1 MKLQTIMKRTAFFI
15 SDGTGITV
23 EALGR
28 SLLGQFEHTDFEY
41 VIKPFIDSVEKADHL
56 VSQINE
62 VAELDGIRPV
72 VVDTIVDESVRAALK
87 NANAFMLDIF
97 STFLAPLE
105 EELGSASSYSVGKS
119 HSIKEDDQVYKD
131 RIDSVHFAIDNDDGG
146 KTRHY
151 DKADIILIGPS
162 RSGKTPTC
170 LYMALQ
176 FGIRAANYPLT
187 EEDFEYGDIPKALR
201 LYKHKLYGLTI
212 DPSRLAAIRHERKP
226 DSRYAS
232 IKQCDQEVAE
242 AELLYQRFGIPYI
255 NTTHFSVEEIST
267 RMMVE
272 AGIERRTS
280 PK

>member
-28 SLLGQFEHTDFEY
+28 SLLGQFEHTEFVY
-41 VIKPFIDSVEKADHL
+41 VIKPFVDTVEKAERL
-56 VSQINE
+56 VAQINE
-62 VAELDGIRPV
+62 VANLDGIRPV
-72 VVDTIVDESVRAALK
+72 VVDTIVDKKVREALR
-87 NANAFMLDIF
+87 NANAFTLDIF

-119 HSIKEDDQVYKD
+119 HSIKEDDKVYKD
-131 RIDSVHFAIDNDDGG
+131 RIDSVHYAIDNDDGG
-146 KTRHY
+146 RTRHY

-187 EEDFEYGDIPKALR
+187 EEDFEYGELPKALKQH
-201 LYKHKLYGLTI
+201 KHKLYGLTI
-212 DPSRLAAIRHERKP
+212 DPMRLAAIRNERKP

-232 IKQCDQEVAE
+232 MKQCDQEVAE
-242 AELLYQRFGIPYI
+242 AELLYQRYGIPYI
-255 NTTHFSVEEIST
+255 NTTHFSIEEIST
-267 RMMVE
+267 RMMDE
-272 AGIERRTS
+272 AGIERRAA

>member
-23 EALGR
+23 EALGQ
-28 SLLGQFEHTDFEY
+28 SLLGQFEHTEFVY
-41 VIKPFIDSVEKADHL
+41 VIKPFIDTVEKATNL

-72 VVDTIVDESVRAALK
+72 VIDTIVDETVRNALK
-87 NANAFMLDIF
+87 GTNAFTLDIF

-119 HSIKEDDQVYKD
+119 HSITEDDKVYKD
-131 RIDSVHFAIDNDDGG
+131 RIDSVHYAIDNDDGG
-146 KTRHY
+146 RTRHY

-187 EEDFEYGDIPKALR
+187 EEDFEYGELPKALR
-201 LYKHKLYGLTI
+201 PYKHKLYGLTI
-212 DPSRLAAIRHERKP
+212 DPMRLAAIRNERKP

-232 IKQCDQEVAE
+232 MKQCDQEVAE
-242 AELLYQRFGIPYI
+242 AELLYQRFGISYI
-255 NTTHFSVEEIST
+255 NTTHFSIEEIST
-267 RMMVE
+267 RMMEE
-272 AGIERRTS
+272 AGISRRTT

>member
-1 MKLQTIMKRTAFFI
+1 MKRTAFFI

-23 EALGR
+23 EALGQ
-28 SLLGQFEHTDFEY
+28 SLLGQFEHTEFVY
-41 VIKPFIDSVEKADHL
+41 VIKPFIDTVEKATSL

-72 VVDTIVDESVRAALK
+72 VIDTIVDETVRNALK
-87 NANAFMLDIF
+87 GTNAFTLDIF

-119 HSIKEDDQVYKD
+119 HSITEDDKVYKD
-131 RIDSVHFAIDNDDGG
+131 RIDSVHYAIDNDDGG
-146 KTRHY
+146 RTRHY

-187 EEDFEYGDIPKALR
+187 EEDFEYGELPKALR
-201 LYKHKLYGLTI
+201 PYKHKLYGLTI
-212 DPSRLAAIRHERKP
+212 DPMRLAAIRNERKP

-232 IKQCDQEVAE
+232 MKQCDQEVAE
-242 AELLYQRFGIPYI
+242 AELLYQRFGISYI
-255 NTTHFSVEEIST
+255 NTTHFSIEEIST
-267 RMMVE
+267 RMMEE
-272 AGIERRTS
+272 AGISRRTT

>member
-28 SLLGQFEHTDFEY
+28 SLLGQFEHTEFVY
-41 VIKPFIDSVEKADHL
+41 VIKPFVDTIEKAESL
-56 VSQINE
+56 VQQINE
-62 VAELDGIRPV
+62 VGELDGIRPV
-72 VVDTIVDESVRAALK
+72 VVDTIVDKKVRDALR
-87 NANAFMLDIF
+87 NANAFTLDIF

-119 HSIKEDDQVYKD
+119 HAIKEDDQVYKD
-131 RIDSVHFAIDNDDGG
+131 RIDSVHYAIDNDDGG
-146 KTRHY
+146 RTRHY

-187 EEDFEYGDIPKALR
+187 EEDFEYGELPKALKQ
-201 LYKHKLYGLTI
+201 YKHKLYGLTI
-212 DPSRLAAIRHERKP
+212 DPMRLAAIRNERKP

-232 IKQCDQEVAE
+232 MKQCDQEVAE
-242 AELLYQRFGIPYI
+242 AELLYQRYGIPYI
-255 NTTHFSVEEIST
+255 NTTHFSIEEIST
-267 RMMVE
+267 RMMDE
-272 AGIERRTS
+272 AGIERRAA

>member
-1 MKLQTIMKRTAFFI
+1 MKRTAFFV

-28 SLLGQFEHTDFEY
+28 SLLAQFEHTEFTY
-41 VIKPFIDSVEKADHL
+41 VIKPFIDSTDKAARLVEF
-56 VSQINE
+56 INNVHKE
-62 VAELDGIRPV
+62 EGIRPV
-72 VVDTIVDESVRAALK
+72 VVDTIVNDDVRSVLETAE
-87 NANAFMLDIF
+87 AFTLDIF

-105 EELGSASSYSVGKS
+105 QELGSASSYSVGKS
-119 HSIKEDDQVYKD
+119 HSIREDDKVYKD

-146 KTRHY
+146 RTRHY
-151 DKADIILIGPS
+151 DKADIILLGPS
-162 RSGKTPTC
+162 RCGKTPTC

-187 EEDFEYGDIPKALR
+187 DDDFEYGELPKAVR
-201 LYKHKLYGLTI
+201 HYKHKLFGLTI
-212 DPSRLAAIRHERKP
+212 DPVRLANIRNERKP

-232 IKQCDQEVAE
+232 LRQCEMEVDE

-255 NTTHFSVEEIST
+255 NSTHFSVEEIST
-267 RMMVE
+267 RMMDE
-272 AGIERRTS
+272 AGIERRAA

>member
-1 MKLQTIMKRTAFFI
+1 MKRTAFFI

-23 EALGR
+23 EALGQ
-28 SLLGQFEHTDFEY
+28 SLLGQFEHTEFVY
-41 VIKPFIDSVEKADHL
+41 VIKPFVDTVEKATSL

-72 VVDTIVDESVRAALK
+72 VIDTIVDETVRNALK
-87 NANAFMLDIF
+87 GTNAFTLDIF

-119 HSIKEDDQVYKD
+119 HSITEDDKVYKD
-131 RIDSVHFAIDNDDGG
+131 RIDSVHYAIDNDDGG
-146 KTRHY
+146 RTRHY

-187 EEDFEYGDIPKALR
+187 EEDFEHGELPKALR
-201 LYKHKLYGLTI
+201 PYKHKLYGLTI
-212 DPSRLAAIRHERKP
+212 DPMRLAAIRNERKP

-232 IKQCDQEVAE
+232 MKQCDQEVAE
-242 AELLYQRFGIPYI
+242 AELLYQRFGISYI
-255 NTTHFSVEEIST
+255 NTTHFSIEEIST
-267 RMMVE
+267 RMMEE
-272 AGIERRTS
+272 AGISRRTT

>member
-23 EALGR
+23 EALGQ
-28 SLLGQFEHTDFEY
+28 SLLGQFEHTEFVY
-41 VIKPFIDSVEKADHL
+41 VIKPFVDTVEKATSL

-72 VVDTIVDESVRAALK
+72 VIDTIVDETVRNALK
-87 NANAFMLDIF
+87 GTNAFTLDIF

-119 HSIKEDDQVYKD
+119 HSITEDDKVYKD
-131 RIDSVHFAIDNDDGG
+131 RIDSVHYAIDNDDGG
-146 KTRHY
+146 RTRHY

-187 EEDFEYGDIPKALR
+187 EEDFEHGELPKALR
-201 LYKHKLYGLTI
+201 PYKHKLYGLTI
-212 DPSRLAAIRHERKP
+212 DPMRLAAIRNERKP

-232 IKQCDQEVAE
+232 MKQCDQEVAE
-242 AELLYQRFGIPYI
+242 AELLYQRFGISYI
-255 NTTHFSVEEIST
+255 NTTHFSIEEIST
-267 RMMVE
+267 RMMEE
-272 AGIERRTS
+272 AGISRRTT

>member
-1 MKLQTIMKRTAFFI
+1 MKRTAFFI

-28 SLLGQFEHTDFEY
+28 SLLGQFEHTEFVY
-41 VIKPFIDSVEKADHL
+41 VIKPFVDTVEKAERL
-56 VSQINE
+56 VAQINE
-62 VAELDGIRPV
+62 VANLDGIRPV
-72 VVDTIVDESVRAALK
+72 VVDTIVDKKVREALR
-87 NANAFMLDIF
+87 NANAFTLDIF

-119 HSIKEDDQVYKD
+119 HSIKEDDKVYKD
-131 RIDSVHFAIDNDDGG
+131 RIDSVHYAIDNDDGG
-146 KTRHY
+146 RTRHY

-187 EEDFEYGDIPKALR
+187 EEDFEYGELPKALKQH
-201 LYKHKLYGLTI
+201 KHKLYGLTI
-212 DPSRLAAIRHERKP
+212 DPMRLAAIRNERKP

-232 IKQCDQEVAE
+232 MKQCDQEVAE
-242 AELLYQRFGIPYI
+242 AELLYQRYGIPYI
-255 NTTHFSVEEIST
+255 NTTHFSIEEIST
-267 RMMVE
+267 RMMDE
-272 AGIERRTS
+272 AGIERRAA

>member
-1 MKLQTIMKRTAFFI
+1 MKRTAFFI

-23 EALGR
+23 EALGQ
-28 SLLGQFEHTDFEY
+28 SLLGQFEHTEFVY
-41 VIKPFIDSVEKADHL
+41 VIKPFIDTVEKATSL

-72 VVDTIVDESVRAALK
+72 VIDTIVDETVRNALK
-87 NANAFMLDIF
+87 GTNAFTLDIF

-119 HSIKEDDQVYKD
+119 HSITEDDKVYKD
-131 RIDSVHFAIDNDDGG
+131 RIDSVHYAIDNDDGG
-146 KTRHY
+146 RTRHY

-187 EEDFEYGDIPKALR
+187 EEDFEHGELPKALR
-201 LYKHKLYGLTI
+201 PYKHKLYGLTI
-212 DPSRLAAIRHERKP
+212 DPMRLAAIRNERKP

-232 IKQCDQEVAE
+232 MKQCDQEVAE
-242 AELLYQRFGIPYI
+242 AELLYQRFGISYI
-255 NTTHFSVEEIST
+255 NTTHFSIEEIST
-267 RMMVE
+267 RMMEE
-272 AGIERRTS
+272 AGISRRTT

>member
-28 SLLGQFEHTDFEY
+28 SLLGQFEHTEFVY
-41 VIKPFIDSVEKADHL
+41 VIKPFVDTVEKAERL
-56 VSQINE
+56 VAQINE
-62 VAELDGIRPV
+62 VANLDGIRPV
-72 VVDTIVDESVRAALK
+72 VVDTIVDKKVRDALR
-87 NANAFMLDIF
+87 NANAFTLDIF

-119 HSIKEDDQVYKD
+119 HSIKEDDKVYKD
-131 RIDSVHFAIDNDDGG
+131 RIDSVHYAIDNDDGG
-146 KTRHY
+146 RTRHY

-187 EEDFEYGDIPKALR
+187 EEDFEYGELPKALKQ
-201 LYKHKLYGLTI
+201 YKHKLYGLTI
-212 DPSRLAAIRHERKP
+212 DPMRLAAIRNERKP

-232 IKQCDQEVAE
+232 MKQCDQEVAE
-242 AELLYQRFGIPYI
+242 AELLYQRYGIPYI
-255 NTTHFSVEEIST
+255 NTTHFSIEEIST
-267 RMMVE
+267 RMMDE
-272 AGIERRTS
+272 AGIERRAA

>member
-28 SLLGQFEHTDFEY
+28 SLLGQFEHTEFVY
-41 VIKPFIDSVEKADHL
+41 VIKPFVDTVEKAERL
-56 VSQINE
+56 VAQINE
-62 VAELDGIRPV
+62 VANLDGIRPV
-72 VVDTIVDESVRAALK
+72 VVDTIVDKKVREALR
-87 NANAFMLDIF
+87 NANAFTLDIF

-131 RIDSVHFAIDNDDGG
+131 RIDSVHYAIDNDDGG
-146 KTRHY
+146 RTRHY

-187 EEDFEYGDIPKALR
+187 EEDFEYGELPKALKQH
-201 LYKHKLYGLTI
+201 KHKLYGLTI
-212 DPSRLAAIRHERKP
+212 DPMRLAAIRNERKP

-232 IKQCDQEVAE
+232 MKQCDQEVAE
-242 AELLYQRFGIPYI
+242 AELLYQRYGIPYI
-255 NTTHFSVEEIST
+255 NTTHFSIEEIST
-267 RMMVE
+267 RMMEE
-272 AGIERRTS
+272 AGIERRAS